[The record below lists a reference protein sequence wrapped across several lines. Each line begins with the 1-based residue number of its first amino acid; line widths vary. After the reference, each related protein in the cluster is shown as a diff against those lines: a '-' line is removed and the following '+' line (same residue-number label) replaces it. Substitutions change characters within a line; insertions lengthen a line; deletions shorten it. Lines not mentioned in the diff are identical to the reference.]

1 MLVLTTT
8 KANPNP
14 LPQVLAT
21 TKADYVA
28 FGERLARLHA
38 APLAPSAAGPSGVA
52 SGPGQGMN
60 AVVFASRAALEAAN
74 AELAKRG
81 KPILA
86 LKDIL

>member
-1 MLVLTTT
+1 M
-8 KANPNP
+8 
-14 LPQVLAT
+14 LAT

-38 APLAPSAAGPSGVA
+38 APLAPAASPSTVA

-60 AVVFASRAALEAAN
+60 AVVFASRAALETAN